1 MDFLKYRYVAIVFSL
16 LVIIGGITYGLL
28 TGYKFD
34 IDFKGGVV
42 IETDIKEEFDN
53 NEMQNLIK
61 NITGESPLIQKTTGG
76 ENRVTITLEPISSEQ
91 ETAVIEALK
100 DKYKNM
106 EEPSTRNIQPAYG
119 RDLINSALLAI
130 GVSVV
135 LILIYICIRFKT
147 LGVAAAI
154 SAIIAL
160 LHDTLFLIAVYGIFK
175 FPINSVFVAVALTI
189 IGYSIN
195 DTIVIYDRIRENK
208 RKLNL
213 AKDLKKTIN
222 TSLSECM
229 TRTIYTSLTTVAVV
243 IVMYI
248 LAALNGQQVLMQF
261 SLPLVIGVLV
271 GTYSSIF
278 IATSLWYMF
287 SNIKIRKEHKD

>member
-42 IETDIKEEFDN
+42 IETNIKEEFDN

-287 SNIKIRKEHKD
+287 SNIKIGKANKN

>member
-119 RDLINSALLAI
+119 KDLINSALLAI

-147 LGVAAAI
+147 LGVSAAI

-175 FPINSVFVAVALTI
+175 FPINSVFVAVTLTI

-287 SNIKIRKEHKD
+287 SNIKIGKANKD

>member
-42 IETDIKEEFDN
+42 IETNIKEEFDN

-119 RDLINSALLAI
+119 KDLINSALLAI

-287 SNIKIRKEHKD
+287 SNIKIGKANKD

>member
-42 IETDIKEEFDN
+42 IETDIKEGFDN

-119 RDLINSALLAI
+119 KDLINSALLAI

-287 SNIKIRKEHKD
+287 SNIKIGKANKD

>member
-119 RDLINSALLAI
+119 KDLINSALLAI

-147 LGVAAAI
+147 LGVSAAI

-287 SNIKIRKEHKD
+287 SNIKIRKENKD

>member
-119 RDLINSALLAI
+119 KDLINSALLAI

-147 LGVAAAI
+147 LGVSAAI

-175 FPINSVFVAVALTI
+175 FPINSVFVAVTLTI

-287 SNIKIRKEHKD
+287 SNIKIRKENKD

>member
-42 IETDIKEEFDN
+42 IETDIKEDFDN

-119 RDLINSALLAI
+119 KDLINSALLAI

-287 SNIKIRKEHKD
+287 SNIKIGKANKD

>member
-119 RDLINSALLAI
+119 KDLINSALLAI

-287 SNIKIRKEHKD
+287 SNIKIGKANKD

>member
-42 IETDIKEEFDN
+42 IETDIKEDFDN

-76 ENRVTITLEPISSEQ
+76 ENRVTITLEPLSSEQ

-119 RDLINSALLAI
+119 KDLINSALLAI

-287 SNIKIRKEHKD
+287 SNIKIGKANKD

>member
-42 IETDIKEEFDN
+42 IETDIKEDFDN

-100 DKYKNM
+100 DKYKKM

-119 RDLINSALLAI
+119 KDLINSALLAI

-287 SNIKIRKEHKD
+287 SNIKIGKANKD

>member
-287 SNIKIRKEHKD
+287 SNIKIGKANKD